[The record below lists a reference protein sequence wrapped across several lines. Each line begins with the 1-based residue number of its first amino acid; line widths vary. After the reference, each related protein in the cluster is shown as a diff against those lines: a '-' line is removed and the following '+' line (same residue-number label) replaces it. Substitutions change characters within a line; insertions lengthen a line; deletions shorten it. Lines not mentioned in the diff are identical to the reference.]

1 MYLVQQLWWFLLL
14 AFLLGALLGYVLWR
28 VCGRRHVQA
37 GYERQHKDASARIA
51 LLEKERDRFS
61 ASALD
66 AEREVA
72 RLQSELGKARG
83 SASS

>member
-1 MYLVQQLWWFLLL
+1 
-14 AFLLGALLGYVLWR
+14 
-28 VCGRRHVQA
+28 VQA

-83 SASS
+83 SASP